1 MEGGLHLADS
11 FGDASGDLRAAAR
24 VDLRFQRGAGV
35 EQLERRGEVIAQ
47 ERAQLGEH
55 IRLFLK
61 PLQNLAA
68 GRLDILNLSGK
79 RRIGN
84 RVVGGGNLI
93 QLAARLA
100 DERVHLGVAG
110 FRRGFHFHHAIG
122 IFLFAEGKRGA
133 AHARGN
139 QIAGDRADARRQRHG
154 QHAYARKHKRRAGTN
169 CLFFH
174 SPKPSCFVLR
184 WGTLGMLSQT
194 LPET

>member
-1 MEGGLHLADS
+1 MSASTSISLSKLMKRNSLSASSCLWKADCHLADS

-68 GRLDILNLSGK
+68 GCLDILNLSGK

-84 RVVGGGNLI
+84 RVVGGG
-93 QLAARLA
+93 QSDPTGRAP
-100 DERVHLGVAG
+100 
-110 FRRGFHFHHAIG
+110 RG
-122 IFLFAEGKRGA
+122 
-133 AHARGN
+133 
-139 QIAGDRADARRQRHG
+139 
-154 QHAYARKHKRRAGTN
+154 
-169 CLFFH
+169 
-174 SPKPSCFVLR
+174 
-184 WGTLGMLSQT
+184 
-194 LPET
+194 